1 MPDSTNDVPQSALGA
16 IWARGDEYPRAVSP
30 PADAINEGQSRSTC
44 TVPTFRH
51 IKLGGFLMFL
61 RGDPLMTFLRKIL
74 VAGILV
80 LPLIAYGADV
90 RPYSDETFA
99 ELQAAE
105 APILVDVYADW
116 CPTCR
121 RQGQILDGLL
131 SEPKFADL
139 VVLKLNWDEQRETA
153 LAFGAPRQS
162 TFIVFRGDEE
172 RGRSVADTRPDSVRA
187 LLQTVVAD

>member
-1 MPDSTNDVPQSALGA
+1 
-16 IWARGDEYPRAVSP
+16 
-30 PADAINEGQSRSTC
+30 
-44 TVPTFRH
+44 
-51 IKLGGFLMFL
+51 
-61 RGDPLMTFLRKIL
+61 MTFLRKIL